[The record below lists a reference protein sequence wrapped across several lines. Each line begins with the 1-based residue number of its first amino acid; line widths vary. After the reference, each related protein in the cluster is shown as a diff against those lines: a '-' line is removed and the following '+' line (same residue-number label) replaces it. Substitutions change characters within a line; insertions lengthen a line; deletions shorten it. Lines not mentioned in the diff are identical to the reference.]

1 MIKHIVMWKFKE
13 NTEKEREEFL
23 ERLLALNGVIPEIE
37 SAEIKRN
44 INMNGENYDAMLI
57 STFENLEDMNK
68 YKVDPRHVEVSSL
81 CKSIRIS
88 RASIDYEE

>member
-1 MIKHIVMWKFKE
+1 MIKHIVLWKFKE
-13 NTEKEREEFL
+13 NTENEREVFL
-23 ERLLALNGVIPEIE
+23 ERLLALNGVIPEIKN
-37 SAEIKRN
+37 AEIKRN
-44 INMNGENYDAMLI
+44 VNINGENYDAMLI

>member
-23 ERLLALNGVIPEIE
+23 ERLLALNGVIPEIK

-57 STFENLEDMNK
+57 STFDSLENMNK

>member
-23 ERLLALNGVIPEIE
+23 ERLLALNGVIPEIK

-57 STFENLEDMNK
+57 STFD
-68 YKVDPRHVEVSSL
+68 SL
-81 CKSIRIS
+81 AIS
-88 RASIDYEE
+88 TSWEMDG

>member
-23 ERLLALNGVIPEIE
+23 ERLLALNGVIPELKD
-37 SAEIKRN
+37 AKIKRN
-44 INMNGENYDAMLI
+44 VNLNGENYDAMLI
-57 STFENLEDMNK
+57 STFDTLDNMEK
-68 YKVDPRHVEVSSL
+68 YKIDPRHVKVSNL

>member
-44 INMNGENYDAMLI
+44 INMNGENYDSMLI
-57 STFENLEDMNK
+57 STFDNLENMNK

>member
-13 NTEKEREEFL
+13 NTEEEREEFL
-23 ERLLALNGVIPEIE
+23 ERLLALNGVIHEIK

-44 INMNGENYDAMLI
+44 ININGENYDAMLI
-57 STFENLEDMNK
+57 STFDNLENMNK
-68 YKVDPRHVEVSSL
+68 YKVDPRHVEVSNL

>member
-68 YKVDPRHVEVSSL
+68 YKVDPRHLEVSSL
-81 CKSIRIS
+81 CKAIRIS